1 MWLDKV
7 RELKR
12 TTNTTNKF
20 LAEQTHRSER
30 TMARFFAGEKEF
42 GIDEVREIVHIMGG
56 SMDDILAESDFK
68 MPSPAIASM
77 QREIDQLKAELD
89 AAKLAYEQL
98 KAESAMQN
106 GTIIQLKAE
115 NDLLRLKLEHKE
127 EIISLHNYYNKVKK
141 E

>member
-1 MWLDKV
+1 
-7 RELKR
+7 
-12 TTNTTNKF
+12 
-20 LAEQTHRSER
+20 
-30 TMARFFAGEKEF
+30 
-42 GIDEVREIVHIMGG
+42 MGG